1 MLKLFIF
8 LINLYYILWTNNAH
22 AAEKSASENSRIKT
36 PIVFYSN
43 KVTIDKVLNQIIYEG
58 NVVVEFE
65 EYDIITSKIIFNM
78 HKKDGKNQLK
88 FAECPDTTKI
98 VKRDLSEVAYAPN
111 ATFDAETKKIVST
124 GEVLLQKDEH
134 LVSSNYLE
142 IQLKESDDLK
152 NLGIKNEKK

>member
-1 MLKLFIF
+1 MLKLFIL
-8 LINLYYILWTNNAH
+8 LINVCYILYTNSAY
-22 AAEKSASENSRIKT
+22 AAEKSASENSLTKT

-43 KVTIDKVLNQIIYEG
+43 KVTIDKVSNQIIYEG

-78 HKKDGKNQLK
+78 YKKDGKTQLK

-98 VKRDLSEVAYAPN
+98 VKRDLSEVAYVPN
-111 ATFDAETKKIVST
+111 ATFDAETKKIIST
-124 GEVLLQKDEH
+124 GEVLLEKNEH

-142 IQLKESDDLK
+142 IQLSESDDLK
-152 NLGIKNEKK
+152 NLGTKNEKK